1 VGKTH
6 APSIPGKFPDVVI
19 NHHARSARAPLL
31 PKARCVEL
39 LPGALS
45 SGGPSPDLPAR
56 ARCIEMALQVGQLVK
71 FKDNGDCWGTVFGA
85 RRAMPRRDAAVLLLL
100 LLLLGIHDALR

>member
-1 VGKTH
+1 MLNCCL
-6 APSIPGKFPDVVI
+6 APSRD
-19 NHHARSARAPLL
+19 
-31 PKARCVEL
+31 
-39 LPGALS
+39 
-45 SGGPSPDLPAR
+45 SGGASPDLPAR

>member
-1 VGKTH
+1 
-6 APSIPGKFPDVVI
+6 
-19 NHHARSARAPLL
+19 
-31 PKARCVEL
+31 
-39 LPGALS
+39 
-45 SGGPSPDLPAR
+45 
-56 ARCIEMALQVGQLVK
+56 MALQVGQLVK

>member
-1 VGKTH
+1 MPDPQSPPPNTH
-6 APSIPGKFPDVVI
+6 TLVFPT
-19 NHHARSARAPLL
+19 SLL
-31 PKARCVEL
+31 RV
-39 LPGALS
+39 
-45 SGGPSPDLPAR
+45 D
-56 ARCIEMALQVGQLVK
+56 MALQVGQLVR